1 MTEMWFINSFHL
13 QILVIEL
20 IFCLRLRR
28 REPFWL
34 RFVPA
39 AALYLCLPLLIPG
52 SYFAPFLTLGWFTFG
67 FMLFLVLSGLLM
79 GFCFRMNVRQV
90 VFYCCVS
97 HTLQHLVH
105 CSYRIS
111 ERVLHLSFAWSQ
123 TLQLIYLCA
132 ACLFVWCQLRE
143 RFGVSETVDVHG
155 APLAGFAV
163 VSTLIVYVLSYWT
176 TSREAETVGVL
187 AFDAFTCLLLLF
199 ILMDLFRIRKA
210 ERDQL
215 IMQRMLRQEQ
225 EQHAM
230 SKATVEVINR
240 KCHDLRHQIAALRN
254 MNREQREQSIAELED
269 AVLIYDHFP
278 KSGNPDV
285 DIILAEKSLLAE
297 RENISIRSVV
307 DGAGFAFM
315 RVEDLYSLLGN
326 ALDNAIESTRQ
337 EENEAR
343 RVITLSAA
351 ARDSFFCVH
360 LENPC
365 AKEPLFMD
373 GVPVTSKQDRDYH
386 GYGVRSMRYL
396 CEKYGGVF
404 TVGWEDQVFSVDMLF
419 PRRER
424 AAAEPP
430 APQN

>member
-1 MTEMWFINSFHL
+1 MTQMWFVNSFHL

-34 RFVPA
+34 RFLPA
-39 AALYLCLPLLIPG
+39 AALYILLPVLIPDF
-52 SYFAPFLTLGWFTFG
+52 YFAPFLTIGWFTFS

-79 GFCFRMNVRQV
+79 GFCFRMNARQV
-90 VFYCCVS
+90 VFYCCVA

-105 CSYRIS
+105 CCYRIS
-111 ERVLHLSFAWSQ
+111 ELAFHLSQPWAQ
-123 TLQLIYLCA
+123 TMQLIYLCA
-132 ACLFVWCQLRE
+132 ACLFVWRRLRE

-155 APLAGFAV
+155 GHLAGFAV
-163 VSTLIVYVLSYWT
+163 VSSLIVYVLSYWT
-176 TSREAETVGVL
+176 TSQETETVGVQ
-187 AFDAFTCLLLLF
+187 AFDAFTCVLLLF
-199 ILMDLFRIRKA
+199 ILMDVFRIRKA

-240 KCHDLRHQIAALRN
+240 KCHDLRHQIAALRS
-254 MNREQREQSIAELED
+254 MNREQREQSIAALED

-297 RENISIRSVV
+297 REHISIRSVV
-307 DGAGFAFM
+307 DGAGFSFM
-315 RVEDLYSLLGN
+315 TVEDLYSLLGN

-351 ARDSFFCVH
+351 ARGSFFCVH
-360 LENPC
+360 IENPC
-365 AKEPLFMD
+365 AKEPLFVD
-373 GVPVTSKQDRDYH
+373 GIPVTSKQDRDYH

-404 TVGWEDQVFSVDMLF
+404 TTGWAEQMFSVDMLF
-419 PRRER
+419 PR
-424 AAAEPP
+424 PP

>member
-1 MTEMWFINSFHL
+1 MREMWFVNSFHL

-20 IFCLRLRR
+20 IFCLRLQRR
-28 REPFWL
+28 RHFWL
-34 RFVPA
+34 RLLPA
-39 AALYLCLPLLIPG
+39 AALYVLLPVLIPG
-52 SYFAPFLTLGWFTFG
+52 IYFAPYLTVGWFTFG

-90 VFYCCVS
+90 IFYCCVS

-105 CSYRIS
+105 CCYRMATL
-111 ERVLHLSFAWSQ
+111 VFGLDGTWSQ
-123 TLQLIYLCA
+123 IVQLALMGI
-132 ACLFVWCQLRE
+132 ACLAVWRLLRE
-143 RFGVSETVDVHG
+143 RFGGSETVDLHG
-155 APLAGFAV
+155 GHLAGFAV

-176 TSREAETVGVL
+176 TSRETETVGVM

-199 ILMDLFRIRKA
+199 ILMDIFRIRKA
-210 ERDQL
+210 ERDQF

-225 EQHAM
+225 EQHAV

-240 KCHDLRHQIAALRN
+240 KCHDLRHQIAALRT
-254 MNREQREQSIAELED
+254 MNREQREQSIAELEE
-269 AVLIYDHFP
+269 AVLIYDRFP
-278 KSGNPDV
+278 KTGNPDT

-297 RENISIRSVV
+297 REGIAIRAVV
-307 DGAGFAFM
+307 DGAGFSFM
-315 RVEDLYSLLGN
+315 AVEDLYSLLGN

-351 ARDSFFCVH
+351 PRGGFFAVH
-360 LENPC
+360 MENPC
-365 AKEPLFMD
+365 RKEPLFMD
-373 GVPVTSKQDRDYH
+373 GLPVTSKQDRDYH

-404 TVGWEDQVFSVDMLF
+404 TTGWADEVFSVDMLF
-419 PRRER
+419 PLSGSS
-424 AAAEPP
+424 AEPP

>member
-1 MTEMWFINSFHL
+1 MREMWFVNSFHL

-20 IFCLRLRR
+20 IFCLRLQP
-28 REPFWL
+28 RERFWL
-34 RFVPA
+34 RFLPGA
-39 AALYLCLPLLIPG
+39 AVYVLLPVLIPDI
-52 SYFAPFLTLGWFTFG
+52 YFAPYLTVGWFTFG

-79 GFCFRMNVRQV
+79 GLCFRLNLRQV

-105 CSYRIS
+105 CCYRMATLIF
-111 ERVLHLSFAWSQ
+111 RLDTTWSQ
-123 TLQLIYLCA
+123 LLQLVFMGI
-132 ACLFVWCQLRE
+132 ACLVVWYLLRE
-143 RFGVSETVDVHG
+143 RFGGSATVDLHG
-155 APLAGFAV
+155 GHLAGFAV

-176 TSREAETVGVL
+176 TSRETETVGVM

-199 ILMDLFRIRKA
+199 ILMDIFRIRKA

-240 KCHDLRHQIAALRN
+240 KCHDLRHQIAALRT
-254 MNREQREQSIAELED
+254 MNREQREQSIAELEE
-269 AVLIYDHFP
+269 AVLIYDRFP
-278 KSGNPDV
+278 KSGNADV

-297 RENISIRSVV
+297 REKIAIRSVV
-307 DGAGFAFM
+307 DGTGFAFM
-315 RVEDLYSLLGN
+315 AVEDLYSLLGN

-351 ARDSFFCVH
+351 RRGSFFAVH
-360 LENPC
+360 VENPC
-365 AKEPLFMD
+365 RREPRFLD
-373 GVPVTSKQDRDYH
+373 GLPVTSKQDRDYH

-396 CEKYGGVF
+396 CEKYGGVI
-404 TVGWEDQVFSVDMLF
+404 TTGWAEEVFSVDMLF
-419 PRRER
+419 PLRPD
-424 AAAEPP
+424 AAEPP
-430 APQN
+430 APKN